1 MQKKLVKIEMGI
13 VEDIQKAMNNAKSA
27 ISAMD
32 GAIQK
37 MEAADKAFLAAESKA
52 DAASDVANKS
62 ASNALKAQTQ
72 IGNVLEKADK
82 AAKALGVAPNLV
94 QGYTEV
100 DKMYDTI
107 EAKRKEVFS
116 FDWEVAKRVLKGF

>member
-1 MQKKLVKIEMGI
+1 MQKKLVQIEMGI

-37 MEAADKAFLAAESKA
+37 MEAADKAFLAVESKA

>member
-1 MQKKLVKIEMGI
+1 MQKKLVQIEMGI

>member
-13 VEDIQKAMNNAKSA
+13 VEDIQKAMNDAKRA
-27 ISAMD
+27 ISTMD

-52 DAASDVANKS
+52 DAASDAANKS
-62 ASNALKAQTQ
+62 ASNAVKAQIK

-107 EAKRKEVFS
+107 ESKIKEVNS